1 MAVAA
6 LLALSWKASVA
17 ALFSTYSI
25 PHIPIVQKSKI
36 KSELDVNASYYFTE
50 NPTINNLELYL
61 PFSCLKQI
69 L

>member
-36 KSELDVNASYYFTE
+36 KSARDVNASLLFY
-50 NPTINNLELYL
+50 LE
-61 PFSCLKQI
+61 SHDK
-69 L
+69 

>member
-36 KSELDVNASYYFTE
+36 KSELDVNAYYFTVSF
-50 NPTINNLELYL
+50 TINNLELYL